1 MERIH
6 GGDWAAYELE
16 YGKQPLDFSASLSPL
31 GMPGRV
37 YQAAVDAM
45 RDAGRY
51 PDPSCRRLRAALSE
65 KHGVDRAQIVC
76 GAGAADL
83 IDRLARVLQ
92 PKRALLP
99 APTFSEYESA
109 LRSVGCKVERF
120 PLPGSF
126 HLQEEF
132 VDAITPET
140 DAVFLCNPNNPT
152 GLLTEPTLLRRC
164 LERGV
169 TLIVDECF
177 LDLTD
182 DPARYSMVPFLR
194 DYPNLILLRAFTKT
208 FAMAGLRLGYAL
220 CGSAETARALQ
231 NVGQPWPESAA
242 GVEASHYVTTGWLNG
257 TKSDVASASAWRIGS
272 SSSAGG
278 GDPLYGTIKS
288 VRLYDR
294 LLSEDELAWNRSVDS
309 ARYFGELTVTN
320 VVVDGK
326 YANYEGRAAG
336 AYEVLGSATFTAGAA
351 TDAKGKV
358 RPVVGYTVEAWNPET
373 GIWGT
378 AAYHAGSSYA
388 YTVGTDPAKVRLT
401 WKWQPAGTVVIFR

>member
-16 YGKQPLDFSASLSPL
+16 YGKMPLDFSASLSPL

-37 YQAAVDAM
+37 YQAAVDVM

-65 KHGVDRAQIVC
+65 RHGVDRAQIVC

-92 PKRALLP
+92 PKRALIP
-99 APTFSEYESA
+99 APTFSEYERA
-109 LRSVGCKVERF
+109 LLSVGCEVERF
-120 PLPGSF
+120 PLPGDF

-132 VDAITPET
+132 VGAITPET

-152 GLLTEPTLLRRC
+152 GLLTEPALLRQC

-169 TLIVDECF
+169 TLIIDECF

-182 DPARYSMVPFLR
+182 DPARYSLVSFLR

-231 NVGQPWPESAA
+231 DVGQPWPVSVPAEAA
-242 GVEASHYVTTGWLNG
+242 GIAALKEPDYENE
-257 TKSDVASASAWRIGS
+257 
-272 SSSAGG
+272 
-278 GDPLYGTIKS
+278 
-288 VRLYDR
+288 VRAFLHTER
-294 LLSEDELAWNRSVDS
+294 ARMLQTLSGMGLRVVPGQANFLLFYSEDTDLAQKLRTKGILLRDCRDFPGLCPGWYRTAIRKREENDMLLK
-309 ARYFGELTVTN
+309 ALGE
-320 VVVDGK
+320 
-326 YANYEGRAAG
+326 A
-336 AYEVLGSATFTAGAA
+336 
-351 TDAKGKV
+351 
-358 RPVVGYTVEAWNPET
+358 
-373 GIWGT
+373 
-378 AAYHAGSSYA
+378 
-388 YTVGTDPAKVRLT
+388 
-401 WKWQPAGTVVIFR
+401 

>member
-16 YGKQPLDFSASLSPL
+16 YGKMPLDFSASLSPL

-65 KHGVDRAQIVC
+65 RHGVDRAQIVC

-92 PKRALLP
+92 PKRALIP
-99 APTFSEYESA
+99 APTFSEYERA
-109 LRSVGCKVERF
+109 LLSVGCEVERF
-120 PLPGSF
+120 PLPGDF

-132 VDAITPET
+132 VGAITPET

-152 GLLTEPTLLRRC
+152 GLLTEPALLRRC
-164 LERGV
+164 LERGG

-182 DPARYSMVPFLR
+182 DPARYSMVSFLR

-220 CGSAETARALQ
+220 CGSAETARALRD
-231 NVGQPWPESAA
+231 VGQPWPVSVPAEAA
-242 GVEASHYVTTGWLNG
+242 GIAALKEPDYENE
-257 TKSDVASASAWRIGS
+257 
-272 SSSAGG
+272 
-278 GDPLYGTIKS
+278 
-288 VRLYDR
+288 VRAFLHTER
-294 LLSEDELAWNRSVDS
+294 ARMLQTLSGMGLR
-309 ARYFGELTVTN
+309 
-320 VVVDGK
+320 VVPGQ
-326 YANYEGRAAG
+326 AN
-336 AYEVLGSATFTAGAA
+336 SCCFTARTQTLRRSCAR
-351 TDAKGKV
+351 KGSCC
-358 RPVVGYTVEAWNPET
+358 A
-373 GIWGT
+373 T
-378 AAYHAGSSYA
+378 AAIFRGCS
-388 YTVGTDPAKVRLT
+388 
-401 WKWQPAGTVVIFR
+401 PAGTARRSEKEKKTTCC

>member
-6 GGDWAAYELE
+6 GGDWTAYELE

-37 YQAAVDAM
+37 YQAAIDVM

-65 KHGVDRAQIVC
+65 RHGVDRAQIVC

-92 PKRALLP
+92 PKRALIP
-99 APTFSEYESA
+99 APTFSEYERA
-109 LRSVGCKVERF
+109 LLSVGCEVERF
-120 PLPGSF
+120 PLPGDF

-132 VDAITPET
+132 VGAITPET

-152 GLLTEPTLLRRC
+152 GLLTETALLRRC

-182 DPARYSMVPFLR
+182 DPARYSLVSFLR

-231 NVGQPWPESAA
+231 DVAQPWPVSVPAEAA
-242 GVEASHYVTTGWLNG
+242 GIAALKEQDYENEVRAFLHTERARMYRKL
-257 TKSDVASASAWRIGS
+257 
-272 SSSAGG
+272 AGMG
-278 GDPLYGTIKS
+278 LRVVPGQANF
-288 VRLYDR
+288 
-294 LLSEDELAWNRSVDS
+294 LLFYSEDADLAPKLR
-309 ARYFGELTVTN
+309 
-320 VVVDGK
+320 
-326 YANYEGRAAG
+326 
-336 AYEVLGSATFTAGAA
+336 
-351 TDAKGKV
+351 AKGILIRDCRAFPGLCPGWYRTAIRK
-358 RPVVGYTVEAWNPET
+358 REENDMLLKALGEA
-373 GIWGT
+373 
-378 AAYHAGSSYA
+378 
-388 YTVGTDPAKVRLT
+388 
-401 WKWQPAGTVVIFR
+401 

>member
-6 GGDWAAYELE
+6 GGDWTAYELE

-51 PDPSCRRLRAALSE
+51 PDPRCRRLRAALSE
-65 KHGVDRAQIVC
+65 RHGVDRAQIVC

-109 LRSVGCKVERF
+109 FRSVGCKVERF

-152 GLLTEPTLLRRC
+152 GLLTEPALLRRC

-231 NVGQPWPESAA
+231 DVGQPWPVSVPAEAA
-242 GVEASHYVTTGWLNG
+242 GIAALKEPDYENE
-257 TKSDVASASAWRIGS
+257 
-272 SSSAGG
+272 
-278 GDPLYGTIKS
+278 
-288 VRLYDR
+288 VRAFLR
-294 LLSEDELAWNRSVDS
+294 TERARMLRALSGMGLRVVPGQANFLLFYSEDTNLAQKLRTKGILLRDCRDFPGLCPGWYRTAIRKSEENDLLLK
-309 ARYFGELTVTN
+309 ALGE
-320 VVVDGK
+320 
-326 YANYEGRAAG
+326 A
-336 AYEVLGSATFTAGAA
+336 
-351 TDAKGKV
+351 
-358 RPVVGYTVEAWNPET
+358 
-373 GIWGT
+373 
-378 AAYHAGSSYA
+378 
-388 YTVGTDPAKVRLT
+388 
-401 WKWQPAGTVVIFR
+401 

>member
-16 YGKQPLDFSASLSPL
+16 HGKTPLDFSASLSPL
-31 GMPGRV
+31 GMPDQV

-51 PDPSCRRLRAALSE
+51 PDPSCRRLRAALS
-65 KHGVDRAQIVC
+65 KRHGVDTAQIVC

-120 PLPGSF
+120 PLPADFSLPETF
-126 HLQEEF
+126 AE
-132 VDAITPET
+132 AITLET

-152 GLLTEPTLLRRC
+152 GLLTEPALLRRC

-182 DPARYSMVPFLR
+182 DPARYSLVSFLR

-208 FAMAGLRLGYAL
+208 FAIAGLRLGYAL

-231 NVGQPWPESAA
+231 DMGQPWPVSVPAEAA
-242 GVEASHYVTTGWLNG
+242 GIAALEDQDYENEVRAFLHTERARMYRQL
-257 TKSDVASASAWRIGS
+257 
-272 SSSAGG
+272 AGMDLRVVPG
-278 GDPLYGTIKS
+278 QANF
-288 VRLYDR
+288 
-294 LLSEDELAWNRSVDS
+294 LLFYSEDTDLAQKLHTKGILLRDCREFPGLCPGWYRTAIRKREENDMLLK
-309 ARYFGELTVTN
+309 ALGE
-320 VVVDGK
+320 
-326 YANYEGRAAG
+326 A
-336 AYEVLGSATFTAGAA
+336 
-351 TDAKGKV
+351 
-358 RPVVGYTVEAWNPET
+358 
-373 GIWGT
+373 
-378 AAYHAGSSYA
+378 
-388 YTVGTDPAKVRLT
+388 
-401 WKWQPAGTVVIFR
+401 

>member
-16 YGKQPLDFSASLSPL
+16 YGKMPLDFSASLSPL

-45 RDAGRY
+45 RGAGRY

-65 KHGVDRAQIVC
+65 RHGVDRAQIVC

-92 PKRALLP
+92 PKRALIP
-99 APTFSEYESA
+99 APTFSEYERA
-109 LRSVGCKVERF
+109 LLSVGCEVERF
-120 PLPGSF
+120 PLPGDF

-132 VDAITPET
+132 VGAITPET

-152 GLLTEPTLLRRC
+152 GLLTEPALLRRC
-164 LERGV
+164 LERGG

-182 DPARYSMVPFLR
+182 DPARYSLVSFLR

-220 CGSAETARALQ
+220 CGSAETARALRD
-231 NVGQPWPESAA
+231 VGQPWPVSVPAEAA
-242 GVEASHYVTTGWLNG
+242 GIAALKEPDYENE
-257 TKSDVASASAWRIGS
+257 
-272 SSSAGG
+272 
-278 GDPLYGTIKS
+278 
-288 VRLYDR
+288 VRAFLHTER
-294 LLSEDELAWNRSVDS
+294 ARMLQTLSGMGLRVVPGQANFLLFYSEDTDLAQKLRTKGILLRDCRDFPGLCPGWYRTAIRKREENDMLLK
-309 ARYFGELTVTN
+309 ALGE
-320 VVVDGK
+320 
-326 YANYEGRAAG
+326 A
-336 AYEVLGSATFTAGAA
+336 
-351 TDAKGKV
+351 
-358 RPVVGYTVEAWNPET
+358 
-373 GIWGT
+373 
-378 AAYHAGSSYA
+378 
-388 YTVGTDPAKVRLT
+388 
-401 WKWQPAGTVVIFR
+401 